1 MILLSPQKSTQR
13 WSVLS
18 FFADEEDRGSM
29 SGARLV
35 DEPIVE
41 VLIDKGAEGVEL
53 SR

>member
-1 MILLSPQKSTQR
+1 MKINTEAECSILFVDK
-13 WSVLS
+13 
-18 FFADEEDRGSM
+18 EDRSSM
-29 SGARLV
+29 SRARLV